1 SSRRALSAMRGAPA
15 SSSGSITFSR
25 AVIWGSS
32 WKDWNTKPRLRRR
45 QSARSSSSIAKRSS
59 PKTST
64 RPLVGVSRPASRPSS
79 VDFPD
84 PDAPTTATVPPA
96 STSKPTSSRIVSQP
110 SASRTRLPSDPPLSA
125 TMIRPDQNHERTI
138 LPEPIRRRLLAGMLA
153 LAAPAIGPDRIARAT
168 GPATVLVLGDS
179 IAAEYGIAR
188 GSGWVDML
196 AARAGGR
203 ARFVNA
209 SISGETTS
217 GGRTRLPGLLDEH
230 RPDIV
235 VIELGANDALRGLP
249 LDGSEANLDAM
260 VQAASDAGP

>member
-1 SSRRALSAMRGAPA
+1 
-15 SSSGSITFSR
+15 
-25 AVIWGSS
+25 
-32 WKDWNTKPRLRRR
+32 
-45 QSARSSSSIAKRSS
+45 
-59 PKTST
+59 
-64 RPLVGVSRPASRPSS
+64 
-79 VDFPD
+79 
-84 PDAPTTATVPPA
+84 
-96 STSKPTSSRIVSQP
+96 
-110 SASRTRLPSDPPLSA
+110 
-125 TMIRPDQNHERTI
+125 MIRPDQNHERTI

-153 LAAPAIGPDRIARAT
+153 LAAPAIGADRTARAT

-260 VQAASDAGP
+260 VQAASDAGARVLLLGMQVPPNYGRRYTERFAGIFEAIAERHGIALVPFLLERIADDLAYFQDDRIHPNESAQELIAATAWPALEPLLEAAVAQPR